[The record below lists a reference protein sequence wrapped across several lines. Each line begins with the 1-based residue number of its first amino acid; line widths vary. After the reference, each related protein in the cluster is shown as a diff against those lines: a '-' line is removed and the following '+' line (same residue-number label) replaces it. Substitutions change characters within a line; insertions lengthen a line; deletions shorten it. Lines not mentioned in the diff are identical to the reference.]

1 MLHLKADADE
11 YLEPYRLDHLVRK
24 WADFITVPI
33 AVVRDGKDESANQ
46 GTALWRKAKSE
57 VTEEQYEE
65 FYHSIGMNFDKPWAT
80 LHWRAEGQLE
90 FSALL
95 FIPGSK
101 PFQALENER
110 QSKVRLHVRR
120 MFITDE
126 AELLPPWLRFVQGV
140 VDTEDLPLN
149 VSREMLQST
158 PALAR
163 IRRAVTG
170 RVVSELTTRAKDAE
184 GYQSFWENFG
194 PVLKEGIYEDF
205 ERRGEIAPLLRFR
218 SSAVEGWTSL
228 PDYVSRM
235 KDGQEAI
242 YYLVADDAEALKSSP
257 QLEGFRARGLEV
269 LLLSDHVDA
278 FWPDQLGTFDE
289 KPLRSITKG
298 GLDLSKFAPRAS
310 SRRRPRASTP
320 SSPP

>member
-1 MLHLKADADE
+1 
-11 YLEPYRLDHLVRK
+11 
-24 WADFITVPI
+24 
-33 AVVRDGKDESANQ
+33 
-46 GTALWRKAKSE
+46 
-57 VTEEQYEE
+57 
-65 FYHSIGMNFDKPWAT
+65 
-80 LHWRAEGQLE
+80 
-90 FSALL
+90 
-95 FIPGSK
+95 
-101 PFQALENER
+101 
-110 QSKVRLHVRR
+110 
-120 MFITDE
+120 ITDD

-184 GYQSFWENFG
+184 SYQSFWENFG

-242 YYLVADDAEALKSSP
+242 YYLVADD
-257 QLEGFRARGLEV
+257 
-269 LLLSDHVDA
+269 
-278 FWPDQLGTFDE
+278 
-289 KPLRSITKG
+289 
-298 GLDLSKFAPRAS
+298 
-310 SRRRPRASTP
+310 
-320 SSPP
+320 

>member
-1 MLHLKADADE
+1 
-11 YLEPYRLDHLVRK
+11 
-24 WADFITVPI
+24 
-33 AVVRDGKDESANQ
+33 
-46 GTALWRKAKSE
+46 
-57 VTEEQYEE
+57 
-65 FYHSIGMNFDKPWAT
+65 
-80 LHWRAEGQLE
+80 
-90 FSALL
+90 
-95 FIPGSK
+95 
-101 PFQALENER
+101 
-110 QSKVRLHVRR
+110 
-120 MFITDE
+120 
-126 AELLPPWLRFVQGV
+126 LLPPWLRFVQGV

-184 GYQSFWENFG
+184 SYQTFWENFG

-235 KDGQEAI
+235 KDGQDAI

-257 QLEGFRARGLEV
+257 QLEGFKARGLEV

-278 FWPDQLGTFDE
+278 FWPDQLGTFEE
-289 KPLRSITKG
+289 KPLKSITKG
-298 GLDLSKFAPRAS
+298 GLDLSKFAPEGEQPEAPEDIDAFVAAVKAALGAEVSDVRTTDRLVDSAVVLSAGTAGPDLQMQRLMRRAG
-310 SRRRPRASTP
+310 RAGAAQPVLEINPRHPLIRALAAAPESEIAQEAGTLLDLARIQDGD
-320 SSPP
+320 SPRDPAGFARTIAAALAAARGA